1 MLFPPHCTRYPPSS
15 PSPTPTHQIHA
26 NFSQNMAIQKA
37 PPPSRP
43 EPTNDETFQLQLSSG
58 NGPVYRT
65 VLRTP
70 PRDAT
75 PAEIPIIDISG
86 IFSASL
92 KDRKAVARQIHA
104 AATNNGFFYIRNH
117 GVPAS
122 VTDAAHA
129 ACLSFFRQPQG
140 VKDRANAAQSAY
152 FNGYK
157 PPRTQRINPSES
169 VDNRETFSWTYD
181 PRCDPAVP
189 SLDSVPPRVRSFLR
203 IEPDDDTSDAGSPG
217 GEEEKDQN
225 HLRRF
230 PWSRTQTV
238 PHFAPA
244 VIEYWRS
251 CLTLARALVRS
262 FALSLDL
269 EETFFDSKVTHP
281 DAALA
286 LNYYPPLP
294 PTPPRSPEY
303 FQASSP
309 ASLSSPSPSPPP
321 QAQPTQQEQEQVSIG
336 SHTDFQLFTILCQ
349 DAVPGLQ
356 VLSREGQ
363 WLNAP
368 PVPGTFVVNIADY
381 LQRITNDLYV
391 STVHR
396 AINNGGGSTITSPT
410 HPKSQQ
416 QQQQPQN
423 HTGERVSMP
432 FFFGFN
438 MDESCA
444 VLDSC
449 VAASPGG
456 VRRYDEVSCHDWVRR
471 RVRAMHD
478 TGGQQQETARGG

>member
-1 MLFPPHCTRYPPSS
+1 
-15 PSPTPTHQIHA
+15 
-26 NFSQNMAIQKA
+26 MAIQTAA
-37 PPPSRP
+37 PISRP
-43 EPTNDETFQLQLSSG
+43 EPNDETTFQLQLSSG

-92 KDRKAVARQIHA
+92 ADRKAVARQVHA

-117 GVPAS
+117 GVPAA
-122 VTDAAHA
+122 VTDAAHES
-129 ACLSFFRQPQG
+129 CLAFFRQPQG
-140 VKDRANAAQSAY
+140 VKNLANARQSAY

-181 PRCDPAVP
+181 PRCDPSVP
-189 SLDSVPPRVRSFLR
+189 SLASVPPRIRSFLR
-203 IEPDDDTSDAGSPG
+203 VEPDGPGEDGSG
-217 GEEEKDQN
+217 DEGQH
-225 HLRRF
+225 HLDRF
-230 PWSRTQTV
+230 PWSRTGSV
-238 PHFAPA
+238 PQFAPA
-244 VIEYWRS
+244 VIAYWRS
-251 CLTLARALVRS
+251 CLALARALVRS

-269 EETFFDSKVTHP
+269 DEHFFDAKVTHP

-294 PTPPRSPEY
+294 PTPAQSPER
-303 FQASSP
+303 QLSPSSSP
-309 ASLSSPSPSPPP
+309 QPSP
-321 QAQPTQQEQEQVSIG
+321 QEQEQVSIG
-336 SHTDFQLFTILCQ
+336 SHTDFQLFTILHQ
-349 DAVPGLQ
+349 DTVPGLQ
-356 VLSREGQ
+356 VLSRAGQ

-368 PVPGTFVVNIADY
+368 PIPGTFVVNIADY
-381 LQRITNDLYV
+381 LQRITNDVYV

-396 AINNGGGSTITSPT
+396 AINNGGGGQ
-410 HPKSQQ
+410 HR
-416 QQQQPQN
+416 
-423 HTGERVSMP
+423 ERVSMP

-449 VAASPGG
+449 VRGAAAA
-456 VRRYDEVSCHDWVRR
+456 RYDEVSCYEWVQR

-478 TGGQQQETARGG
+478 TREAVRNEEDEEDEEAVAEAAAVAEE

>member
-1 MLFPPHCTRYPPSS
+1 
-15 PSPTPTHQIHA
+15 
-26 NFSQNMAIQKA
+26 MAIQKV

-43 EPTNDETFQLQLSSG
+43 EPNGETFQLQLSSG

-92 KDRKAVARQIHA
+92 EDRRAVAAQIHS

-117 GVPAS
+117 GVPAA
-122 VTDAAHA
+122 VTDAAHD

-140 VKDRANAAQSAY
+140 VKNLANAAQSAY

-189 SLDSVPPRVRSFLR
+189 SLESVPPRVRAFLR
-203 IEPDDDTSDAGSPG
+203 IEPDVDTSNGVSPG
-217 GEEEKDQN
+217 EEDQN
-225 HLRRF
+225 HLSRF
-230 PWSRTQTV
+230 PWSQTKTV

-244 VIEYWRS
+244 VIGYWRS

-269 EETFFDSKVTHP
+269 EETLFDSKVTHP

-294 PTPPRSPEY
+294 PTPPRSPDH

-309 ASLSSPSPSPPP
+309 ASSSSPSPSPPP
-321 QAQPTQQEQEQVSIG
+321 QARPDQQEQEQVSIG

-396 AINNGGGSTITSPT
+396 AINNGGGGSTS
-410 HPKSQQ
+410 SSLNNQQ
-416 QQQQPQN
+416 QN
-423 HTGERVSMP
+423 HTRERVSMP

-449 VAASPGG
+449 VAAAGG
-456 VRRYDEVSCHDWVRR
+456 VRRYDEVSCYEWVQR
-471 RVRAMHD
+471 RVKAMHD
-478 TGGQQQETARGG
+478 TRGQQEVRGDDRR

>member
-1 MLFPPHCTRYPPSS
+1 
-15 PSPTPTHQIHA
+15 
-26 NFSQNMAIQKA
+26 MAIQKVS
-37 PPPSRP
+37 PQSRP
-43 EPTNDETFQLQLSSG
+43 EPNGDTVQLQLSSG

-86 IFSASL
+86 IFSPL
-92 KDRKAVARQIHA
+92 LEDRKAVARQIHA
-104 AATNNGFFYIRNH
+104 AATNNGFFYISNH
-117 GVPAS
+117 GVSSAI
-122 VTDAAHA
+122 TDAAHEG
-129 ACLSFFRQPQG
+129 CLSFFRQSQD
-140 VKDRANAAQSAY
+140 VKNLANARQSTY

-157 PPRTQRINPSES
+157 PPRTQRINPTES

-181 PRCDPAVP
+181 PRCDPAVH
-189 SLDSVPPRVRSFLR
+189 SLESLPPQVRAFLR
-203 IEPDDDTSDAGSPG
+203 IEPDADTGSPP
-217 GEEEKDQN
+217 GEEDEEEDEK

-230 PWSRTQTV
+230 PWSRTRTV

-294 PTPPRSPEY
+294 PTPPQSPELI
-303 FQASSP
+303 QAPSP
-309 ASLSSPSPSPPP
+309 ASSSSSSPSPSPSPPP
-321 QAQPTQQEQEQVSIG
+321 QARPTPQEQEQVSIG

-368 PVPGTFVVNIADY
+368 PIPGTFVVNIADY
-381 LQRITNDLYV
+381 LQRITNDMYV

-396 AINNGGGSTITSPT
+396 AINNGGSTPST
-410 HPKSQQ
+410 QQ
-416 QQQQPQN
+416 GNNRQQG
-423 HTGERVSMP
+423 HTRERVSMP

-449 VAASPGG
+449 VAAAGG
-456 VRRYDEVSCHDWVRR
+456 VRRYDEVSCYEWVQR
-471 RVRAMHD
+471 RVKAMHD
-478 TGGQQQETARGG
+478 TRGGGGNEAASRGDGTR

>member
-1 MLFPPHCTRYPPSS
+1 MTIR
-15 PSPTPTHQIHA
+15 
-26 NFSQNMAIQKA
+26 KA
-37 PPPSRP
+37 PPPPRP
-43 EPTNDETFQLQLSSG
+43 GPDREPDSSHETFQLQLSSG

-65 VLRTP
+65 VLKTP

-75 PAEIPIIDISG
+75 PSEIPIIDISG
-86 IFSASL
+86 IFSAL
-92 KDRKAVARQIHA
+92 APERHAVARQVRS

-117 GVPAS
+117 GVPES
-122 VTDAAHA
+122 VTGAAHD
-129 ACLSFFRQPQG
+129 ACLAFFRQPQA
-140 VKDRANAAQSAY
+140 VKDLAAATQSAY

-169 VDNRETFSWTYD
+169 VDNREAFSWTYD
-181 PRCDPAVP
+181 PRCDPAVS
-189 SLDSVPPRVRSFLR
+189 SLESVPPRVRAFLR
-203 IEPDDDTSDAGSPG
+203 IEPDADADSDGISSGSG
-217 GEEEKDQN
+217 SGSGDHQ
-225 HLRRF
+225 HLSRF
-230 PWSRTQTV
+230 PWSRTTSV

-244 VIEYWRS
+244 VIAYWRS
-251 CLTLARALVRS
+251 CLALARALVRT

-269 EETFFDSKVTHP
+269 DETFFDSKVTHP

-294 PTPPRSPEY
+294 PRKENPRSTGRHL
-303 FQASSP
+303 QAP
-309 ASLSSPSPSPPP
+309 TPSPSPPP
-321 QAQPTQQEQEQVSIG
+321 EGHGRSGGQRERDEDTEQEEVSIG

-356 VLSREGQ
+356 VLSRGGQ

-381 LQRITNDLYV
+381 LQRITNGMYV

-396 AINNGGGSTITSPT
+396 AINNGAGGGGGGGSGSGRSSHSSTSSPSPSLT
-410 HPKSQQ
+410 GHNTTPKQQ
-416 QQQQPQN
+416 QQQQ

-449 VAASPGG
+449 VAASGG
-456 VRRYDEVSCHDWVRR
+456 VARYDEVSCYDWVQRR
-471 RVRAMHD
+471 IRAMHD
-478 TGGQQQETARGG
+478 TRG

>member
-1 MLFPPHCTRYPPSS
+1 
-15 PSPTPTHQIHA
+15 
-26 NFSQNMAIQKA
+26 MAIQTA
-37 PPPSRP
+37 PPPPPGSRP
-43 EPTNDETFQLQLSSG
+43 DPTGNNGETFQLQLSSG

-86 IFSASL
+86 IFSSCAA
-92 KDRKAVARQIHA
+92 DRRAVARQVRA
-104 AATNNGFFYIRNH
+104 AATNNGFFYIRGH
-117 GVPAS
+117 GVGPDI
-122 VTDAAHA
+122 TDAAHD
-129 ACLSFFRQPQG
+129 ACLAFFRQPQA
-140 VKDRANAAQSAY
+140 VKDRANARQSAY

-181 PRCDPAVP
+181 PRCDPAVR
-189 SLDSVPPRVRSFLR
+189 SLASIPPRVRSFLR
-203 IEPDDDTSDAGSPG
+203 IEPDGGPAKEEGDKLSGILDDDEDDQ
-217 GEEEKDQN
+217 GEEEER
-225 HLRRF
+225 HLQRF
-230 PWSRTQTV
+230 PWSQTRTV

-244 VIEYWRS
+244 VIAYWRS
-251 CLTLARALVRS
+251 CLVLARALARC

-269 EETFFDSKVTHP
+269 DEHFFDAKVTHP

-286 LNYYPPLP
+286 LNYYPPLL
-294 PTPPRSPEY
+294 PTPAQSPER
-303 FQASSP
+303 QLSPSSSP
-309 ASLSSPSPSPPP
+309 SSASSPSPQP
-321 QAQPTQQEQEQVSIG
+321 QEQQQQEEQVSIG
-336 SHTDFQLFTILCQ
+336 SHTDFQLFTILHQ
-349 DAVPGLQ
+349 DTVPGLQ

-381 LQRITNDLYV
+381 LQRITNDTYV

-396 AINNGGGSTITSPT
+396 AINTGGGACGG
-410 HPKSQQ
+410 H
-416 QQQQPQN
+416 
-423 HTGERVSMP
+423 HHGRERVSMP

-449 VAASPGG
+449 VDAAAGRP
-456 VRRYDEVSCHDWVRR
+456 RRYDEVSCYEWVQR

-478 TGGQQQETARGG
+478 TRAAAPVVRDEEKK

>member
-1 MLFPPHCTRYPPSS
+1 
-15 PSPTPTHQIHA
+15 
-26 NFSQNMAIQKA
+26 MAIQKA
-37 PPPSRP
+37 PPNSRP
-43 EPTNDETFQLQLSSG
+43 EPSSETFQLQLSSG

-65 VLRTP
+65 VQRTP

-75 PAEIPIIDISG
+75 PSEIPIIDISG

-92 KDRKAVARQIHA
+92 PDRRAVARQVHA

-117 GVPAS
+117 GVPAA

-129 ACLSFFRQPQG
+129 GCLSFFRQPQA
-140 VKDRANAAQSAY
+140 VKDRANARQSAY

-157 PPRTQRINPSES
+157 PPRTQRINPAES

-189 SLDSVPPRVRSFLR
+189 SLESLPPRVRQFLR
-203 IEPDDDTSDAGSPG
+203 IEPDGPAGEDEDKKKKEDG
-217 GEEEKDQN
+217 QGGDGDGAGEEY
-225 HLRRF
+225 RRF
-230 PWSRTQTV
+230 PWSQTTTV

-244 VIEYWRS
+244 VIAYWRS
-251 CLTLARALVRS
+251 CLALARALVRS

-269 EETFFDSKVTHP
+269 PEDFFDAKVTHP

-294 PTPPRSPEY
+294 LTP
-303 FQASSP
+303 AH
-309 ASLSSPSPSPPP
+309 SPSPDQSPTLSPSS
-321 QAQPTQQEQEQVSIG
+321 QQQQQEQVSIG
-336 SHTDFQLFTILCQ
+336 SHTDFQLFTILHQ
-349 DAVPGLQ
+349 DTVPGLQ

-368 PVPGTFVVNIADY
+368 PIPGTFVVNIADY
-381 LQRITNDLYV
+381 LQRITNDVYV

-396 AINNGGGSTITSPT
+396 AINNGGGGGGSSN
-410 HPKSQQ
+410 SQQ
-416 QQQQPQN
+416 N
-423 HTGERVSMP
+423 HRERVSMP

-449 VAASPGG
+449 VGPGRP
-456 VRRYDEVSCHDWVRR
+456 RRYDEVSCYEWVQR

-478 TGGQQQETARGG
+478 TREPAQRA

>member
-1 MLFPPHCTRYPPSS
+1 
-15 PSPTPTHQIHA
+15 
-26 NFSQNMAIQKA
+26 MAIQKA
-37 PPPSRP
+37 PPVSRP
-43 EPTNDETFQLQLSSG
+43 EPSGDDTFQLQLSSG

-86 IFSASL
+86 IFSPL
-92 KDRKAVARQIHA
+92 LEDRRAVAAQIHA

-117 GVPAS
+117 GVS
-122 VTDAAHA
+122 STITDAAHD
-129 ACLSFFRQPQG
+129 ACLAFFRQPQD
-140 VKDRANAAQSAY
+140 VKSRADARQSAY

-181 PRCDPAVP
+181 PRCDPQVP
-189 SLDSVPPRVRSFLR
+189 SLESLPPRVRSFLR
-203 IEPDDDTSDAGSPG
+203 IEPDADGTGSDTGSPG
-217 GEEEKDQN
+217 GEDEESQHHQ
-225 HLRRF
+225 HLGRF
-230 PWSRTQTV
+230 PWSQTGTV
-238 PHFAPA
+238 PQFAPA

-269 EETFFDSKVTHP
+269 DETFFDSKVTHP

-294 PTPPRSPEY
+294 PTPPQSPEH
-303 FQASSP
+303 FGAS
-309 ASLSSPSPSPPP
+309 SSPSPSPPP
-321 QAQPTQQEQEQVSIG
+321 EDHHQQDEKEQEQVSIG

-356 VLSREGQ
+356 VLSAGGQ

-368 PVPGTFVVNIADY
+368 PIRDTFVVNIADY
-381 LQRITNDLYV
+381 LQRITNDMYV

-396 AINNGGGSTITSPT
+396 AINSDTR
-410 HPKSQQ
+410 
-416 QQQQPQN
+416 
-423 HTGERVSMP
+423 ERVSMP

-456 VRRYDEVSCHDWVRR
+456 VRRYDEVSCYEWVQR

-478 TGGQQQETARGG
+478 TGGKQEEDEAASRGA

>member
-1 MLFPPHCTRYPPSS
+1 
-15 PSPTPTHQIHA
+15 
-26 NFSQNMAIQKA
+26 MAIQKA
-37 PPPSRP
+37 PPPPSRP
-43 EPTNDETFQLQLSSG
+43 DPNNGETFQLQLSSG

-92 KDRKAVARQIHA
+92 EDRKAVAGQIHA

-117 GVPAS
+117 GIPSA

-129 ACLSFFRQPQG
+129 GCLSFFRQPQG
-140 VKDRANAAQSAY
+140 VKSLADARQSAY

-189 SLDSVPPRVRSFLR
+189 SLDSVPPRVRAFLR
-203 IEPDDDTSDAGSPG
+203 IEPDGDINDAGSPARE
-217 GEEEKDQN
+217 GEAEDQN
-225 HLRRF
+225 HLSRF
-230 PWSRTQTV
+230 PWSRTKTV

-294 PTPPRSPEY
+294 PTPPRSPEH
-303 FQASSP
+303 FQAPSSP
-309 ASLSSPSPSPPP
+309 ASSSSPSPSPPP
-321 QAQPTQQEQEQVSIG
+321 QARPTQQEQEQVSIG

-396 AINNGGGSTITSPT
+396 AINNGGTTTSSTSSTS
-410 HPKSQQ
+410 HHHSQKKQ
-416 QQQQPQN
+416 SQN

-456 VRRYDEVSCHDWVRR
+456 VRRYDEVSCHEWVQR
-471 RVRAMHD
+471 RVKAMHD
-478 TGGQQQETARGG
+478 TRGKEGAARG

>member
-1 MLFPPHCTRYPPSS
+1 MTIR
-15 PSPTPTHQIHA
+15 
-26 NFSQNMAIQKA
+26 KA

-43 EPTNDETFQLQLSSG
+43 EPDREPDSSQETFQLQLSSG

-65 VLRTP
+65 VLRAP

-75 PAEIPIIDISG
+75 PSEIPIIDISG
-86 IFSASL
+86 IFSPL
-92 KDRKAVARQIHA
+92 PQERHAVARQVRSA
-104 AATNNGFFYIRNH
+104 AANNGFFYIRNH
-117 GVPAS
+117 GVPES
-122 VTDAAHA
+122 VTGAAHD
-129 ACLSFFRQPQG
+129 ACLAFFRQRQA
-140 VKDRANAAQSAY
+140 VKDLAGAHQSRY

-169 VDNRETFSWTYD
+169 VDNREAFSWTYD

-189 SLDSVPPRVRSFLR
+189 SLESVPPRVRAFLR
-203 IEPDDDTSDAGSPG
+203 IEPDADGDDGSVG
-217 GEEEKDQN
+217 EAGEENQ
-225 HLRRF
+225 HLSRF
-230 PWSRTQTV
+230 PWSRTASV

-251 CLTLARALVRS
+251 CLALARALVRT

-269 EETFFDSKVTHP
+269 DETFFDSKVTHP

-294 PTPPRSPEY
+294 PRNPKTTPRPTTTTTGRHHL
-303 FQASSP
+303 QAP
-309 ASLSSPSPSPPP
+309 TPSPSPPP
-321 QAQPTQQEQEQVSIG
+321 PDGHGRRSGGQDSKQEQEQEQVSIG

-356 VLSREGQ
+356 VLSRGGQ

-368 PVPGTFVVNIADY
+368 PIPGTFVVNIADY
-381 LQRITNDLYV
+381 LQRITNGMYV

-396 AINNGGGSTITSPT
+396 AINNGGGGAGTSSHTSSSSPSSPGHNAT
-410 HPKSQQ
+410 PKQQ
-416 QQQQPQN
+416 QQ
-423 HTGERVSMP
+423 TGERVSMP

-449 VAASPGG
+449 VAASGG
-456 VRRYDEVSCHDWVRR
+456 VRRYDEVSCYDWVQRR
-471 RVRAMHD
+471 LRAMHD
-478 TGGQQQETARGG
+478 TRG

>member
-1 MLFPPHCTRYPPSS
+1 
-15 PSPTPTHQIHA
+15 
-26 NFSQNMAIQKA
+26 MAIQTA
-37 PPPSRP
+37 TPISRP
-43 EPTNDETFQLQLSSG
+43 EPNGETFQLQLSSG

-86 IFSASL
+86 IFSPSRA
-92 KDRKAVARQIHA
+92 DREAVARQIHA

-117 GVPAS
+117 GVATH
-122 VTDAAHA
+122 VTDAAHEG
-129 ACLSFFRQPQG
+129 CLAFFRQPQG
-140 VKDRANAAQSAY
+140 VKDLANARQSAY

-181 PRCDPAVP
+181 PRCDPSVP
-189 SLDSVPPRVRSFLR
+189 SLTSVPPRIRSFLR
-203 IEPDDDTSDAGSPG
+203 IEPDGPDEEGSG
-217 GEEEKDQN
+217 DEGQH
-225 HLRRF
+225 HLDRF
-230 PWSRTQTV
+230 PWSQTKTV

-244 VIEYWRS
+244 VVAYWRS
-251 CLTLARALVRS
+251 CLALARALARS

-269 EETFFDSKVTHP
+269 DEHFFDAKVTHP

-286 LNYYPPLP
+286 LNYYPPLL
-294 PTPPRSPEY
+294 PTPAQSPER
-303 FQASSP
+303 Q
-309 ASLSSPSPSPPP
+309 LESPSSSPPP
-321 QAQPTQQEQEQVSIG
+321 PPTSSPQGGEQEQVSIG
-336 SHTDFQLFTILCQ
+336 SHTDFQLFTILHQ
-349 DAVPGLQ
+349 DTVPGLQ
-356 VLSREGQ
+356 VLSRAGQ

-368 PVPGTFVVNIADY
+368 PIPGTFVVNIADY
-381 LQRITNDLYV
+381 LQRITNDVYV

-396 AINNGGGSTITSPT
+396 AINNGGGQ
-410 HPKSQQ
+410 HR
-416 QQQQPQN
+416 
-423 HTGERVSMP
+423 ERVSMP

-449 VAASPGG
+449 VLRGAAP
-456 VRRYDEVSCHDWVRR
+456 RYDEVSCYEWVQR

-478 TGGQQQETARGG
+478 TREAVRKEEEEEEKGAAAAAADE